1 MRRQRRRRESGRNP
15 GAFRAGPVPVTKPAQ
30 HMVAEHTPANR
41 ELIAIADRKGVIPPT
56 TLDPGRADAS
66 RQLSALTG
74 TAFDQQY
81 MAQQEQDHELQLA
94 LYRQQAQSGIDPEL
108 RAFAA
113 KYRPMVEA
121 HAQMAR
127 AALNSVAVPASQ
139 AR

>member
-1 MRRQRRRRESGRNP
+1 
-15 GAFRAGPVPVTKPAQ
+15 
-30 HMVAEHTPANR
+30 
-41 ELIAIADRKGVIPPT
+41 
-56 TLDPGRADAS
+56 
-66 RQLSALTG
+66 
-74 TAFDQQY
+74 
-81 MAQQEQDHELQLA
+81 MAQQVQDHELQLA

-113 KYRPMVEA
+113 KYLPMVEA